1 GPAPQEPVLRARRL
15 SPDVHEPVTQIACWW
30 QGHDHAR
37 IRQRTLQ
44 RRRFYR
50 RQCTGRA
57 MKVHGH
63 CHCGQV
69 TYEAEVDPAL
79 AAICHC
85 TDCQQLS
92 GSPYRV
98 TLPTP
103 VQNFRLTRGTL
114 KTYVKTAE
122 SGTKRAQT
130 FCPECGSPIYA
141 AAPVDP
147 PTISLRW
154 GSIV

>member
-1 GPAPQEPVLRARRL
+1 
-15 SPDVHEPVTQIACWW
+15 
-30 QGHDHAR
+30 
-37 IRQRTLQ
+37 
-44 RRRFYR
+44 
-50 RQCTGRA
+50 
-57 MKVHGH
+57 
-63 CHCGQV
+63 V

-79 AAICHC
+79 AGICHC

-103 VQNFRLTRGTL
+103 VQNFRLTGGTL

-130 FCPECGSPIYA
+130 FCPECGSAIYA
-141 AAPVDP
+141 AAPDNP

-154 GSIV
+154 GSIVERAQIVPKRQIWCSSAAPFAANLGDIPGAPKQT

>member
-1 GPAPQEPVLRARRL
+1 
-15 SPDVHEPVTQIACWW
+15 
-30 QGHDHAR
+30 
-37 IRQRTLQ
+37 
-44 RRRFYR
+44 
-50 RQCTGRA
+50 
-57 MKVHGH
+57 MKVHGR

-69 TYEAEVDPAL
+69 TYEAEVDPA
-79 AAICHC
+79 AAGVCHC

-98 TLPTP
+98 MLPTRA
-103 VQNFRLTRGTL
+103 QDFRLTGGSL

-130 FCPECGSPIYA
+130 FCPICGSPIYA
-141 AAPVDP
+141 AAPDDP

-154 GSIV
+154 GSIIERAQLPTPTRQIWCNSAAPFAMNIGDIPRAQRQS